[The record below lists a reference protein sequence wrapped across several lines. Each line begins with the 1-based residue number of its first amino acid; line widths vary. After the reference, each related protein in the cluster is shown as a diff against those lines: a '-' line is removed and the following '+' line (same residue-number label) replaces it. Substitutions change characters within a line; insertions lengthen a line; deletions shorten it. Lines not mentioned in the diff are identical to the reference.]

1 MRIRALTLTVAAV
14 AAGTAALAACNPETS
29 TSSSGGSKSSST
41 SSSSGSTQLGPLAH
55 ASDVKITG
63 CTTDATL
70 NMPVA
75 HLTVTNPS
83 SKPSD
88 YMITIAFED
97 TAGNQIDT
105 GTAVVNS
112 LQPGQATKTDANSF
126 KSGANTTGMTCKV
139 VQADRT
145 SAVG

>member
-70 NMPVA
+70 NMPV
-75 HLTVTNPS
+75 TNPS